1 MMDNQGKLLI
11 GGIVAVLIA
20 FSFSLLFGNLWI
32 GFWTAFAVATIWL
45 FILDRTVVSKSSKK
59 TVIRTF
65 IVLLL
70 ITQLLAAT
78 QFYSRSDQQVETL
91 QTIRTTIVSNI
102 SHIEME
108 KALQHTLRHYYMESD
123 QPEATLENSFRYLF
137 EDRMESDGHF
147 LHEATEPDEEMN
159 FTYEIASPD
168 SIILA
173 VSATYTPGHNSNFEN
188 RSGQFGM
195 YQARTILTKNGVRYE
210 REN

>member
-1 MMDNQGKLLI
+1 MKNQGKLLVW
-11 GGIVAVLIA
+11 GVAAVLIA
-20 FSFSLLFGNLWI
+20 FSLSLLFENLWV
-32 GFWTAFAVATIWL
+32 GFWTAFAAATLWL
-45 FILDRTVVSKSSKK
+45 LILDRSVVSGSSKK
-59 TVIRTF
+59 TLIRTF

-70 ITQLLAAT
+70 ITQLLAAI
-78 QFYSRSDQQVETL
+78 QFYNRSDRQVETL

-108 KALQHTLRHYYMESD
+108 KALQHTLRHYYMETD

-137 EDRMESDGHF
+137 EDRMESDGNF

-173 VSATYTPGHNSNFEN
+173 VSATYTPGLNPNFEN
-188 RSGQFGM
+188 RSGQSGM

>member
-1 MMDNQGKLLI
+1 MKNQGKLLAV
-11 GGIVAVLIA
+11 GIAAVLIA
-20 FSFSLLFGNLWI
+20 FSLSFIFGNLWI
-32 GFWTAFAVATIWL
+32 GFWTAFATATLWL
-45 FILDRTVVSKSSKK
+45 LILDRSVVSKTSKK
-59 TVIRTF
+59 VVIRTF

-70 ITQLLAAT
+70 ITQLLAAI
-78 QFYSRSDQQVETL
+78 QFYNRSDRQVETL

-108 KALQHTLRHYYMESD
+108 KALQHTLRHYYMETD

-137 EDRMESDGHF
+137 EDRMEEDGHF
-147 LHEATEPDEEMN
+147 LHDSTDPDEEMN

-173 VSATYTPGHNSNFEN
+173 VSATYTPGLDPNFEN
-188 RSGQFGM
+188 RSGQSGM